1 MIKTEEHMET
11 SSAMVD
17 VSDDQGII
25 VGGGGGGSN
34 SSAGYHYRPLSS
46 NIVMASAHIIEN
58 PALQQQ
64 QQQQQQDDGRNCG
77 PMMSH
82 PYHHHASFHAHGQS
96 VSSHHPQSHGHFQ
109 PHHPHHHHHHHQQQ
123 HTQGIDVKDEMDDRN
138 SSPPGIGAIAYPS
151 NIELK
156 LEGDKISSMY
166 HHHHHPHHAFDKL
179 PSYYINHRSPYLISQ
194 INDPEPLVG
203 GDGGSL
209 GAECLRGA
217 PGSYLLESSIN
228 TLKLSSES
236 MGGTSPS
243 VMMSYG
249 GELAIGSLV
258 GQQRSRSNGSSA
270 SAGNASPSSSTIVTN
285 PFVVQQQQQQQQH
298 QHQQDQQHHYHLH
311 AHHQQLHDSGG
322 LADTVGS
329 VCQRNETSV
338 GMGVGQQHSVQATS
352 STSGGHITITDG
364 SLHLSKSTSVS
375 PVSHLGSPCSTST
388 TPPVSV
394 ASSTGGTTGRKNT
407 TSNHGT
413 SGNGG
418 GGEQQLSSTTGNGT
432 SASTG
437 SGSGG
442 EGGQKKPNGGRR
454 QEKPQLSYI
463 NMIVMAIK
471 DSPHRRRTL
480 SEIYKYLQSK
490 YEFFNGEYNGW
501 KNSVRHN
508 LSLNECFKKL
518 PKECGKPGKGHYWTI
533 DASAEYM
540 FEDEGSL
547 RRRPRGFRR
556 KQQLKGYGG
565 GSAFYP
571 AGNTGYE
578 LTELSGGYL
587 SQPYGGY
594 ADYGSIPP
602 PSAVLGQ
609 GPTGSGGGGHQ
620 TGGYP
625 EPHSASGGT
634 SSWHYPSAVDGL
646 SQYSKITHTSLHEPL
661 QAPGSPG
668 QQGPTGAGVLE
679 YGNYAFTNATT
690 APYGLDTG
698 LKIAS
703 LSQMA
708 PPPTSVSTTSTSV
721 ASSSSGS
728 APTHNTGSSPAL
740 GSLIL
745 SSTSTVPG
753 SNEAP
758 SSVVIVGGGVSDSEP
773 SPMDCKSDVYG
784 GVAVGHS
791 MLANGSTA
799 SAGTTSAS
807 GQLHQHT
814 LNGGGSHHPHHHHA
828 HLQTTT
834 HHHPGHHSHHA
845 HTSHHLHHHHH
856 SNHLNLAAPY

>member
-11 SSAMVD
+11 ASSMVD

-25 VGGGGGGSN
+25 VGGGGGSN
-34 SSAGYHYRPLSS
+34 PSGGYHYRPLSS

-64 QQQQQQDDGRNCG
+64 QDDGRNCG
-77 PMMSH
+77 PMMTH
-82 PYHHHASFHAHGQS
+82 PYHHHSSFHHHVQP
-96 VSSHHPQSHGHFQ
+96 VSHHPQTHGHFQ
-109 PHHPHHHHHHHQQQ
+109 PHHQHHHLHQQ
-123 HTQGIDVKDEMDDRN
+123 HGLDVKDELDDRN
-138 SSPPGIGAIAYPS
+138 ASPPGIGAVAYPTS
-151 NIELK
+151 LELK
-156 LEGDKISSMY
+156 LEGDGGKISSMY
-166 HHHHHPHHAFDKL
+166 HHHPHHAFDKL

-194 INDPEPLVG
+194 INDPELPA
-203 GDGGSL
+203 GDGAGP
-209 GAECLRGA
+209 GAECLRGT
-217 PGSYLLESSIN
+217 PGAYLLESSIN
-228 TLKLSSES
+228 TLKLSGES
-236 MGGTSPS
+236 MGAGSPS
-243 VMMSYG
+243 VMMGYG
-249 GELAIGSLV
+249 GDLAIGSLV

-270 SAGNASPSSSTIVTN
+270 SAGNASPTSSTIVTN
-285 PFVVQQQQQQQQH
+285 PFVVQQQHQQH
-298 QHQQDQQHHYHLH
+298 PDPQHHTQHYQLH
-311 AHHQQLHDSGG
+311 AHHQQLHESAGLSDS
-322 LADTVGS
+322 VGS
-329 VCQRNETSV
+329 VCTGQRTENAV
-338 GMGVGQQHSVQATS
+338 GMGGGQQHAVQATS
-352 STSGGHITITDG
+352 STSGGHITITDV
-364 SLHLSKSTSVS
+364 SLHLPKSTSVS

-394 ASSTGGTTGRKNT
+394 ASSTGGAGSRKG
-407 TSNHGT
+407 GT
-413 SGNGG
+413 SSGALG

-432 SASTG
+432 TG
-437 SGSGG
+437 GGAGG
-442 EGGQKKPNGGRR
+442 EGQKKPNGGRR

-556 KQQLKGYGG
+556 KQQLKGYGA

-594 ADYGSIPP
+594 ADYASIPP
-602 PSAVLGQ
+602 PSSVIGQ
-609 GPTGSGGGGHQ
+609 GPTGSGGGGGGGGGGHQ

-625 EPHSASGGT
+625 ETHSSATGT
-634 SSWHYPSAVDGL
+634 SSWHYPAVDGL
-646 SQYSKITHTSLHEPL
+646 SQYSKITHTSLHEQAL

-668 QQGPTGAGVLE
+668 QQTAGAGVLE
-679 YGNYAFTNATT
+679 YGNYAFTNAATS
-690 APYGLDTG
+690 PYGLDTG
-698 LKIAS
+698 IKIAS

-708 PPPTSVSTTSTSV
+708 PPPVSVPSSSTPTGSSTS
-721 ASSSSGS
+721 GTT
-728 APTHNTGSSPAL
+728 PTHNTGGSPTL
-740 GSLIL
+740 GSMIL
-745 SSTSTVPG
+745 SGSGTIPG
-753 SNEAP
+753 SNEAQT
-758 SSVVIVGGGVSDSEP
+758 SVVIVGSGVSESEGP
-773 SPMDCKSDVYG
+773 TMDCKADVYG
-784 GVAVGHS
+784 AVTVGHS
-791 MLANGSTA
+791 MLANGASPGGGTVSTTA
-799 SAGTTSAS
+799 
-807 GQLHQHT
+807 GQLHQHNLT
-814 LNGGGSHHPHHHHA
+814 GGGHHHPHA
-828 HLQTTT
+828 HLQT
-834 HHHPGHHSHHA
+834 HHHPGHHSHA
-845 HTSHHLHHHHH
+845 PHHLHHHHH